1 MKGREN
7 LWQYLKKLVRTSLIN
22 GRTGQNLE
30 QMWQVDEYPGGMKDL
45 FHKATSQHIFKKIK

>member
-22 GRTGQNLE
+22 GRTGRNLE

-45 FHKATSQHIFKKIK
+45 FHKATNQNIFKKIK